1 MKCNCEENKNTLISI
16 LKNTHL
22 TFTGILNDNL
32 KKRKTIAKAVKLLL
46 KAFILKFKKKIIQD
60 IHQIKIVVNIAKVV
74 QLNNKLG

>member
-46 KAFILKFKKKIIQD
+46 KAFILKFKKKSFKTF
-60 IHQIKIVVNIAKVV
+60 IKLK
-74 QLNNKLG
+74 